1 VRIEVL
7 YFASAREA
15 AGCSSETLEVP
26 DAATLRDLRPLLSRR
41 HPALAA
47 GFEKT
52 RFAVGERFVA
62 DDASR
67 LSPGDRV
74 ALIPPVSGG

>member
-15 AGCSSETLEVP
+15 AGRAAETLDLP
-26 DAATLRDLRPLLSRR
+26 PAATLADLRPLLSTR
-41 HPALAA
+41 HPALSRTWA
-47 GFEKT
+47 T
-52 RFAVGERFVA
+52 LRFAVGEAFASA
-62 DDASR
+62 DDRR
-67 LSPGDRV
+67 LEEGDRV